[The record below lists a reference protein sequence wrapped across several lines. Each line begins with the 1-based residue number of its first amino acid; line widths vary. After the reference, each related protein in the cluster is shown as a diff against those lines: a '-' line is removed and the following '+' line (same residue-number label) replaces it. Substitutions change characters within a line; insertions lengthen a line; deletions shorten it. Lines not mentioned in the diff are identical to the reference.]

1 LYCSYFGV
9 ALALIFQ
16 PRFTGFG
23 SWIAI
28 SALPAVATV
37 IEGDDEDQR
46 IGGRMSR

>member
-16 PRFTGFG
+16 IRFTGFG

-28 SALPAVATV
+28 LKARAT
-37 IEGDDEDQR
+37 
-46 IGGRMSR
+46 S